1 MSKMLVATKKETYW
15 GLMSE
20 KICYLPQYD
29 NFMGIGGIGG
39 PLEMLLGGKDLVWF
53 LRYIKLHINIV
64 ILFGVPY

>member
-1 MSKMLVATKKETYW
+1 
-15 GLMSE
+15 MSE

-29 NFMGIGGIGG
+29 NFMGIWGIGG
-39 PLEMLLGGKDLVWF
+39 LLEMLLGGKDLVWF